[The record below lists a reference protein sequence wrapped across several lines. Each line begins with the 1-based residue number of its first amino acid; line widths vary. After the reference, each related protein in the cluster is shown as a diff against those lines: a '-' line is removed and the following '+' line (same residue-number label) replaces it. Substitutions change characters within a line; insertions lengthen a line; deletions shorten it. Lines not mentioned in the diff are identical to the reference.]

1 MKSERQKKIEKH
13 ANMKKDEQRR
23 KRIALI
29 ISAAVVAIPVF
40 LKFYFD

>member
-13 ANMKKDEQRR
+13 ANLHKDEKRR

-29 ISAAVVAIPVF
+29 ISAGVVAIPLF
-40 LKFYFD
+40 LKYYFD